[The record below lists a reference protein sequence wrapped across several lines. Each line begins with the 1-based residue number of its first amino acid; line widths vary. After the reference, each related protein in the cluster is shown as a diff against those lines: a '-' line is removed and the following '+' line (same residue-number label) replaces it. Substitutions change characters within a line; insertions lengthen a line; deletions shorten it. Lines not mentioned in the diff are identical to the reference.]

1 MKVLWLCNQAIPV
14 IARYLNKDA
23 GNKEGWLA
31 ASSEKILSE
40 DDREFSLG
48 VCFPVESEADARF
61 QADLEVKA
69 YGFYE
74 DRVNFEN
81 YDAKL
86 EDRFREVLKDF
97 KPDVI
102 HIFGTEY
109 SHTLAM
115 CRACEN
121 PEKLLIGIQGL
132 CSVYAEH
139 YFDGIPEEVKKSG
152 TLRDALKKD
161 DLIRQQEKFVLRG
174 EHEKEAIRI
183 AGNVT
188 GRTDWDKF
196 YTADF
201 HPGVRYF
208 FMNETL
214 RSTFYDGEWKFENCE
229 PYSIF
234 ISQGDYPIKG
244 LHVFLPV
251 LGKLAK
257 KYPGVKC
264 YVAGNIVTGT
274 QSLKKKI
281 LISGYGRYLNQLIRE
296 NGLEDKIVFLGSLNA
311 SEMKDRFL
319 KSNLY
324 LSPSMMENS
333 PNSLGEAMLLSMPVV
348 ASDVGG
354 VKGLLSD
361 EEEGYI
367 YPPLDA
373 DACMERIE
381 KVFSENG
388 TEKQMQMGKLAS
400 AHARIT
406 HDADANYKRL
416 KEIYSEIASV

>member
-264 YVAGNIVTGT
+264 YVAGTIVTGT

-416 KEIYSEIASV
+416 KEIYSEIASI